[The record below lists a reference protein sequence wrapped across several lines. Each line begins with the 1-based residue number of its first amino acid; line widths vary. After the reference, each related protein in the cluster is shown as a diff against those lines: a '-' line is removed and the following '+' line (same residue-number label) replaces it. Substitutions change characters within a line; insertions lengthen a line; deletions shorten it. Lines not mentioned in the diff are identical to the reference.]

1 MDYRIIYNIQ
11 KDLLKAVL
19 DEKKDWY
26 VSEGPEHIMVFQ
38 KSWGVFVPK
47 KSFMLDYDRLTCMVK
62 DHRRTAELMLDS
74 YRNGMKI
81 PLMYLETVKTLLP
94 NEAGKE
100 KEVSLDIFE
109 EDVASGK
116 RIYINDKLLKYLQ
129 CKYMYYDFY
138 RIKDSDLIFIQDEWN
153 DIIMVVF
160 PIKLTPAQEAMVNI

>member
-1 MDYRIIYNIQ
+1 MDTKIVFNIQ

-74 YRNGMKI
+74 YRNGMKV
-81 PLMYLETVKTLLP
+81 PLMYLASTMIPIL
-94 NEAGKE
+94 NEAGRE
-100 KEVSLDIFE
+100 KKIPIDVFE

-116 RIYINDKLLKYLQ
+116 RIYINARLLKYLPDT
-129 CKYMYYDFY
+129 YGYYNFIK
-138 RIKDSDLIFIQDEWN
+138 IKDSDLIFILDERDN
-153 DIIMVVF
+153 IIMVVF
-160 PIKLTPAQEAMVNI
+160 PIKLTPAQEAMINI

>member
-38 KSWGVFVPK
+38 KSWAVFVVK

-81 PLMYLETVKTLLP
+81 PLMYLSTTKLMLP

-100 KEVSLDIFE
+100 KEVTLDVFE
-109 EDVASGK
+109 EDVVSGK
-116 RIYINDKLLKYLQ
+116 RIYINTKLLKYLPDN
-129 CKYMYYDFY
+129 YMCYNFI
-138 RIKDSDLIFIQDEWN
+138 RIKDSDLIFILDERDN
-153 DIIMVVF
+153 IIMMVL
-160 PIKLTPAQEAMVNI
+160 PIKLTPDKEVMINI